1 MNLATY
7 ELSAA
12 NAPQAAA
19 AAPRLPLGGA
29 YQAPAALTQWLA
41 RSLDEIDYGLL
52 LISESGEVQ
61 YANQA
66 AREVM
71 DHRHPLQL
79 CNQRVAARG
88 VNDEA
93 ALQEALAAATRRGL
107 RRLLTLGSGEDR
119 ASLAVVPLEL
129 APGLPSGATLL
140 LLGRREACQ
149 RLSIEWFARTHGLT
163 PAESR
168 VLEALARGDEP
179 REIAQAFDVGLATV
193 RTQIGCIRAKVGAQ
207 SIRDLLRMVGTLP
220 PMLSALRAN

>member
-1 MNLATY
+1 MDLATL
-7 ELSAA
+7 EFSAA
-12 NAPQAAA
+12 ATQHAA
-19 AAPRLPLGGA
+19 AAPRLTMGGA
-29 YQAPAALTQWLA
+29 HHAPAALTQWLA

-52 LISESGEVQ
+52 LISETGDVQ

-79 CNQRVAARG
+79 CNKRVSAKG

-93 ALQEALAAATRRGL
+93 ALQEALSAATRRGL
-107 RRLLTLGSGEDR
+107 RRLLTLGTGEDR
-119 ASLAVVPLEL
+119 VSLAVVPLEL

-168 VLEALARGDEP
+168 VLEALARGEEP
-179 REIAQAFDVGLATV
+179 REIAQSFEVGLATV

-220 PMLSALRAN
+220 PMISALRVN